1 MDKSTLKQLGI
12 YAATRTA
19 PTNYSAELVGKS
31 FAGEL
36 KAMIPDYNAFR
47 RNRLDVYE
55 LMQEIFDE
63 VVPMKVKERFGA
75 IADVRVLNHGQKY
88 TFKKKVGRARAKSFI
103 TKVGLGGVFETFRL
117 DATEFDIPVTAV
129 GGAAILDFERLL
141 AGEENLAEYMDILM
155 EGIDEAIMDMVI
167 NALNASVSAV
177 GRPSNTAHIDSSFT
191 QKEFDKLLNT
201 VRAYGDPV
209 IMCVQDFADKLPANT
224 VGTSTTHEDALDV
237 RNYGALQVYKG
248 CPVQVLPQS
257 FTDET
262 NQVKALD
269 PQFCYILP
277 RAGQKIVT
285 VVLEGGTIV
294 DEFKNKD
301 RSMEISAYQKV
312 GVAIMHNNNW
322 AIYKVTE
329 LAE

>member
-12 YAATRTA
+12 YAATGSA
-19 PTNYSAELVGKS
+19 PANYSVELVGKS

-36 KAMIPDYNAFR
+36 KKIIPNYDAFR
-47 RNRLDVYE
+47 RHKLDVYE

-63 VVPMKVKERFGA
+63 VLPKKVKERFGA
-75 IADVRVLNHGQKY
+75 MADVRVLNHGQKY

-117 DATEFDIPVTAV
+117 DQTEFDIPVTAI
-129 GGAAILDFERLL
+129 GGSAILDFERLL
-141 AGEENLAEYMDILM
+141 DGSESLAEYTEVLM
-155 EGIDEAIMDMVI
+155 EGMEEEILNMVV

-177 GRPSNTAHIDSSFT
+177 GRPSNTRKIDSSFT
-191 QKEFDKLLNT
+191 KASFDKLVNT

-209 IMCVQDFADKLPANT
+209 VMCTQDFADKLPAHT
-224 VGTSTTHEDALDV
+224 IGTTTTQEDALDI

-248 CPVQVLPQS
+248 CPISILPQS

-262 NQVKALD
+262 NQVKAID
-269 PQFCYILP
+269 PQYCYILP
-277 RAGQKIVT
+277 SAGAKIAT
-285 VVLEGGTIV
+285 IVLEGGTIV
-294 DEFKNKD
+294 DDFKNKN
-301 RSMEISAYQKV
+301 RSMEISTYQKV
-312 GVAIMHNNNW
+312 GVAILHNNNW